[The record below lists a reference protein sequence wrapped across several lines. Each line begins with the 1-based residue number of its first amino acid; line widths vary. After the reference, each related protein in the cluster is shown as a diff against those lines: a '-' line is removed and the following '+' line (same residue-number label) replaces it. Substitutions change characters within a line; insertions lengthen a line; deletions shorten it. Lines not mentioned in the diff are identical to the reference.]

1 MVTAGRRER
10 GQLVLIA
17 AVLVATAVLG
27 TVVLLNAVHTTP
39 SVSAQGDAQSVTDA
53 ERVAEQ
59 VRDGVHELFLASGAD
74 GPTERLPYVNDT
86 AAFGSAVGNYS
97 QAYTGL
103 AATNT
108 SAIVSVEYLEGES
121 TSGNLTH
128 QKIGEEDDGGAI
140 TNGDATI
147 LEDVDTMPRF
157 YANVTREIDED
168 VTVALGGTDI
178 EFDETGGNVSV
189 TVDGESYGSFGGYA
203 AVELWRGS
211 GEIRGADG
219 YNGSVAVDSIDGD
232 IDVSDGNQTG
242 WAFEISADGDCGGD
256 IDGSHCQ
263 RAEDVDPTFEL
274 TYRDPSVSYDSEFTL
289 YRRGDS

>member
-27 TVVLLNAVHTTP
+27 TVVLLNAIHATP

-59 VRDGVHELFLASGAD
+59 VRDGVHELVLASGAD
-74 GPTERLPYVNDT
+74 GPAERLPYVNDT
-86 AAFGSAVGNYS
+86 DAFDRAVGNYS
-97 QAYTGL
+97 EAYTGL

-108 SAIVSVEYLEGES
+108 SAIVSVEYLDGEN
-121 TSGNLTH
+121 TPGNHTH
-128 QKIGEEDDGGAI
+128 RKIGEEDEVI

-147 LEDVDTMPRF
+147 LEDIDSLPRF
-157 YANVTREIDED
+157 YAKVTSEIGEN

-189 TVDGESYGSFGGYA
+189 TVNGTEYGSFGEYA
-203 AVELWRGS
+203 AVELWHGS
-211 GEIRGADG
+211 GEIRGANG
-219 YNGSVAVDSIDGD
+219 YNGSVAVDSISGDINVTDGD
-232 IDVSDGNQTG
+232 QAG
-242 WAFEISADGDCGGD
+242 WAFEFSADGDCGGG

-263 RAEDVDPTFEL
+263 RAADVDPTFRL
-274 TYRDPSVSYDSEFTL
+274 TYRDPSVSYDSVFTL
-289 YRRGDS
+289 YGRESP